1 MIPLVQK
8 NVGDTA
14 RPAKDPRWGPVKNIF
29 VRKLDFRA
37 FFLLLDEIRLF
48 SAIIMVQWQMAF
60 VVFFFF

>member
-37 FFLLLDEIRLF
+37 FF
-48 SAIIMVQWQMAF
+48 F
-60 VVFFFF
+60 VVG